1 MGLKHTEFFENTCYE
16 ADNTQIIVCNECLSH
31 LCLSSLVLSDRFSGL
46 SGDAYLVDKLI
57 NVQPDGMDQETRMKT
72 GVYLINKIHC
82 RQCFTVLG
90 WVYKKLFSYSESY
103 KEGKFVIE
111 KKFIRQIPN
120 HSTTAALIEQ
130 AKLLRRR
137 RSSASNASSHLA
149 DDASILDGLRKKRNL
164 DDFNF
169 SVIALKDH
177 EVSPRRTLVLTFREG
192 ISHALSRLRFLGID
206 KDDFDEHDEE
216 TNVFVDA

>member
-1 MGLKHTEFFENTCYE
+1 MGLKHTEFFENNSYE
-16 ADNTQIIVCNECLSH
+16 AGDTQIIVCNECSSH
-31 LCLSSLVLSDRFSGL
+31 LCLSSLVLLDKFWGSSGE
-46 SGDAYLVDKLI
+46 AYLVDKLI
-57 NVQPDGMDQETRMKT
+57 NIQPDGMDQETKMKT
-72 GVYLINKIHC
+72 GVYLINKISC
-82 RQCFTVLG
+82 QQCFTNLG
-90 WVYKKLFSYSESY
+90 WLYKKLYSYSESY

-137 RSSASNASSHLA
+137 RSSASNMLSNLM
-149 DDASILDGLRKKRNL
+149 DEESILDGLRKKRNL
-164 DDFNF
+164 EDFTF
-169 SVIALKDH
+169 SGIAIKEH
-177 EVSPRRTLVLTFREG
+177 EAKPRRTVMTFREG

-216 TNVFVDA
+216 TNVFVDV